1 MIFLIT
7 VYIKRLKKDDKI
19 DDLKKVPK
27 FLHKMLINITKRTNN
42 FYTNTI
48 DEDKKIYLIID
59 ENNKNIY
66 KNIIKKLK
74 DEKTK
79 TQKVQIVLED
89 DLKEYIDYFSEF
101 KILNGKDFMN
111 NNVKTILEKI
121 LENIPMALQD
131 VFILTNKYNEQS
143 IRTIKNIGQEF
154 KSVNVISK
162 EIEKY
167 KTLEDILENETIV
180 FSIANNKK
188 KSLKKA
194 KIIINMDFSNEQ
206 LQEYNI
212 CRSAIIVNLSK
223 EKIKDLKSFEGIIVQ
238 NVEIELEDSE
248 KKFFKENNI
257 IEEFKKVEL
266 YESISTKKIQDVKRI
281 KKIYGNNGE
290 IDKKE
295 LINIRKILTNIK
307 N

>member
-1 MIFLIT
+1 MIT

-42 FYTNTI
+42 FYINTI

-74 DEKTK
+74 NEKTK

-111 NNVKTILEKI
+111 NNVKAILEKI
-121 LENIPMALQD
+121 LENTPMALQD

-143 IRTIKNIGQEF
+143 IRMIKNMGQEF

-167 KTLEDILENETIV
+167 KMLEDILESETIV

-194 KIIINMDFSNEQ
+194 KIILNMDFSNEE

-223 EKIKDLKSFEGIIVQ
+223 EKIKNLKSFEGIIVQ

-248 KKFFKENNI
+248 KNFFKENNI

>member
-1 MIFLIT
+1 MIT

-74 DEKTK
+74 NEKTK

-111 NNVKTILEKI
+111 NNVKAILEKI
-121 LENIPMALQD
+121 LENTPMALQD

-143 IRTIKNIGQEF
+143 IRMIKNIGQEF

-167 KTLEDILENETIV
+167 KTLEDILESEIIV

-257 IEEFKKVEL
+257 IEKFKKVEL

>member
-1 MIFLIT
+1 MIT

-74 DEKTK
+74 NEKTK

-223 EKIKDLKSFEGIIVQ
+223 EKIKNLKSFEGIIVQ

-248 KKFFKENNI
+248 KNFFKENNI

>member
-1 MIFLIT
+1 MIT

-19 DDLKKVPK
+19 DELKKTPK

-74 DEKTK
+74 NEKTK

-111 NNVKTILEKI
+111 NNVKAILEKI
-121 LENIPMALQD
+121 LENTPMALQD

-143 IRTIKNIGQEF
+143 IRMIKNIGQEF

-167 KTLEDILENETIV
+167 KTLEDILESEIIV

-257 IEEFKKVEL
+257 IEKFKKVEL

>member
-1 MIFLIT
+1 MIT

-74 DEKTK
+74 NEKTK

>member
-1 MIFLIT
+1 MIT

-74 DEKTK
+74 NEKTK

-194 KIIINMDFSNEQ
+194 KIILNMDFSNEQ

-248 KKFFKENNI
+248 KEIFKENNI

>member
-1 MIFLIT
+1 MIT

-19 DDLKKVPK
+19 DELKKIPK

-42 FYTNTI
+42 FYINTI
-48 DEDKKIYLIID
+48 SEDKKVYLVID
-59 ENNKNIY
+59 TNNKKIY
-66 KNIIKKLK
+66 ENIIKRLRK
-74 DEKTK
+74 ERTK

-223 EKIKDLKSFEGIIVQ
+223 EKIKNLKSFEGTIVQ

-248 KKFFKENNI
+248 KEIFKENNI

>member
-1 MIFLIT
+1 MIT

-74 DEKTK
+74 NEKTK

-111 NNVKTILEKI
+111 NNVKAILEKI
-121 LENIPMALQD
+121 LENTPMALQD

-143 IRTIKNIGQEF
+143 IRMIKNIGQEF

-167 KTLEDILENETIV
+167 KTLEDILESEIIV

-248 KKFFKENNI
+248 KEIFKENNI

>member
-1 MIFLIT
+1 MIT

-74 DEKTK
+74 NEKTK

-111 NNVKTILEKI
+111 NNVKAILEKI
-121 LENIPMALQD
+121 LENTPMALQD

-143 IRTIKNIGQEF
+143 IRMIKNIGQEF

-167 KTLEDILENETIV
+167 KTLEDILESEIIV

-223 EKIKDLKSFEGIIVQ
+223 EKIKNLKSFEGIIVQ

-248 KKFFKENNI
+248 KNFFKENNI
-257 IEEFKKVEL
+257 IEKFKKVEL

>member
-1 MIFLIT
+1 MIT

-74 DEKTK
+74 NEKTK
-79 TQKVQIVLED
+79 TKKVQIVLED

-111 NNVKTILEKI
+111 NNVKAILEKI
-121 LENIPMALQD
+121 LENTPMALQD

-143 IRTIKNIGQEF
+143 IRMIKNIGQEF

-167 KTLEDILENETIV
+167 KTLEDILESEIIV

-248 KKFFKENNI
+248 KEIFKENNI

>member
-1 MIFLIT
+1 MIT

-42 FYTNTI
+42 FYINTI
-48 DEDKKIYLIID
+48 SEDKKVYLVID
-59 ENNKNIY
+59 TNNKKIY
-66 KNIIKKLK
+66 ENIIKKLRK
-74 DEKTK
+74 ERTK

-111 NNVKTILEKI
+111 NNVKAILEKI
-121 LENIPMALQD
+121 LENTPMALQD

-143 IRTIKNIGQEF
+143 IRMIKNIGQEF

-167 KTLEDILENETIV
+167 KTLEDILESEIIV

-194 KIIINMDFSNEQ
+194 KIILNMDFSNEQ

-248 KKFFKENNI
+248 KEIFKENNI

-266 YESISTKKIQDVKRI
+266 YESIGTKKIQDVKRI

>member
-1 MIFLIT
+1 MIT

-19 DDLKKVPK
+19 DELKKTPK

-42 FYTNTI
+42 FYINTI
-48 DEDKKIYLIID
+48 SEDKKVYLVID
-59 ENNKNIY
+59 TNNKKIY
-66 KNIIKKLK
+66 ENIIKKLRK
-74 DEKTK
+74 ERTK

-223 EKIKDLKSFEGIIVQ
+223 EKIKNLKSFEGIIVQ

-248 KKFFKENNI
+248 KNFFKENNI

>member
-1 MIFLIT
+1 MIT

-48 DEDKKIYLIID
+48 DEDKKVYLVID
-59 ENNKNIY
+59 TNNKKIY
-66 KNIIKKLK
+66 ENIIKKLRK
-74 DEKTK
+74 ERTK

-111 NNVKTILEKI
+111 NNVKAILEKI
-121 LENIPMALQD
+121 LENTPMALQD

-143 IRTIKNIGQEF
+143 IRMIKNIGQEF

-167 KTLEDILENETIV
+167 KTLEDILESEIIV

-194 KIIINMDFSNEQ
+194 KIILNMDFSNEQ

-248 KKFFKENNI
+248 KEIFKENNI

>member
-1 MIFLIT
+1 MIKL
-7 VYIKRLKKDDKI
+7 YNKRLKKDDKI

-74 DEKTK
+74 NEKTK

-111 NNVKTILEKI
+111 NNVKAILEKI
-121 LENIPMALQD
+121 LENTPMALQD

-143 IRTIKNIGQEF
+143 IRMIKNIGQEF

-167 KTLEDILENETIV
+167 KTLEDILESEIIV

-257 IEEFKKVEL
+257 IEKFKKVEL

>member
-1 MIFLIT
+1 MIT

-42 FYTNTI
+42 FYINTI

-74 DEKTK
+74 NEKTK

-111 NNVKTILEKI
+111 NNVKAILEKI
-121 LENIPMALQD
+121 LENTPMALQD

-143 IRTIKNIGQEF
+143 IRMIKNMGQEF

-167 KTLEDILENETIV
+167 KMLEDILESETIV

-194 KIIINMDFSNEQ
+194 KIILNMDFSNEQ

-238 NVEIELEDSE
+238 NVEIELYDEE
-248 KKFFKENNI
+248 KEKFKQSNIYEN
-257 IEEFKKVEL
+257 FKKVEL
-266 YESISTKKIQDVKRI
+266 YESISAKKTQDVRKI
-281 KKIYGNNGE
+281 KEIYGNNGI

>member
-1 MIFLIT
+1 MIT

-42 FYTNTI
+42 FYINTI

-74 DEKTK
+74 NEKTK

-111 NNVKTILEKI
+111 NNVKAILEKI
-121 LENIPMALQD
+121 LENTPMALQD
-131 VFILTNKYNEQS
+131 LFILTNKYNEQS
-143 IRTIKNIGQEF
+143 IRMIKNMGQEF

-167 KTLEDILENETIV
+167 KMLENILESETIV

-194 KIIINMDFSNEQ
+194 KIILNMDFSNEQ

-238 NVEIELEDSE
+238 NVEIELYDEE
-248 KKFFKENNI
+248 KEKFKQSNIYEN
-257 IEEFKKVEL
+257 FKKVEL
-266 YESISTKKIQDVKRI
+266 YESISAKKTQDVRKI
-281 KKIYGNNGE
+281 KEIYGNNGR